1 MTGEESPLLQK
12 PDTADQDLENGSTK
26 PKIARSFLTVM
37 LISSFLASS
46 DDSFV
51 LSTASDIAANFDA
64 TNASTWLI
72 TGFNLGYMI
81 SLPIYGQLC
90 DAWGRKHTYL
100 FSYIVYAVGCFTM
113 GMSMNMYVAILG
125 RVITGFGSSGM
136 LDLSS
141 ILLNDIGGPTG
152 VAVLRSYFMT
162 VTMIGYSSGGAI
174 GGLLATLIG
183 WRWSFLIH
191 VPIVLLCTLMAVLQL
206 PKDSPTETESTTP
219 ETQDQSKEESS
230 RTELDYSGMTLLV
243 CTILS
248 GLMMVQVLQA
258 DEIPGNTLYLSIGL
272 GSASLLLGMIFCTH
286 EMLWAKRPLIPL
298 SFMLSS
304 RTGVVCVV
312 QILIMISD
320 LALSSVLSEFF
331 VRMKGFSM
339 VAASAS
345 LAPPALGGAVGG
357 YIAGRKIQSTGKYH
371 GLTQVGLI
379 ITILSGVLIMIRW
392 CFFTIYTW
400 ELIYSFPYGI
410 GLGILFS
417 TQFVELSAYS
427 PEDYSARLITTY
439 YLMQQIGSVVGVS
452 VTAGVI
458 RSFFGSGLKTIFG
471 GDVEGMRMVNEI
483 LKHSRLA
490 GSLPHDARLSVEAS
504 FRKSFF
510 AAPLF
515 GTAALVVTFYLVGRK
530 PAEEKSEIDHDE

>member
-1 MTGEESPLLQK
+1 M
-12 PDTADQDLENGSTK
+12 
-26 PKIARSFLTVM
+26 
-37 LISSFLASS
+37 
-46 DDSFV
+46 
-51 LSTASDIAANFDA
+51 
-64 TNASTWLI
+64 
-72 TGFNLGYMI
+72 
-81 SLPIYGQLC
+81 
-90 DAWGRKHTYL
+90 
-100 FSYIVYAVGCFTM
+100 YI
-113 GMSMNMYVAILG
+113 AILG

-183 WRWSFLIH
+183 WRWSFLVH
-191 VPIVLLCTLMAVLQL
+191 VPIVLICTLMAILQL
-206 PKDSPTETESTTP
+206 PKDSPTEPNSTTP
-219 ETQDQSKEESS
+219 ESQDQSKEDSS

-248 GLMMVQVLQA
+248 GLLMVQVLQA
-258 DEIPGNTLYLSIGL
+258 DTVPGNKLYLSIGL
-272 GSASLLLGMIFCTH
+272 GSASLLLGLIFCIN
-286 EMLWAKRPLIPL
+286 EMRWAKRPLIPL

-379 ITILSGVLIMIRW
+379 ITIMSGVLIMIRW

-458 RSFFGSGLKTIFG
+458 RSAFASGLKVVFG
-471 GDVEGMRMVNEI
+471 GGVEGMRN
-483 LKHSRLA
+483 LKD
-490 GSLPHDARLSVEAS
+490 GE
-504 FRKSFF
+504 
-510 AAPLF
+510 
-515 GTAALVVTFYLVGRK
+515 
-530 PAEEKSEIDHDE
+530 